1 MTDILKDKTNRV
13 LLLMSL
19 PIGVGMLSTFL
30 FQVIDT
36 YFVGK
41 LGADA
46 LAALSFSST
55 IYFILVSLYIG
66 LSIGVS
72 IIIGQSVGK
81 GDLDKVKKTTW
92 VSLSLSFLISVLF
105 SLIAILFI
113 DDLFIE
119 LGATADIQPLIKE
132 YTVPTLVGMPLLTI
146 GVISS
151 GILRA
156 SGNITKPE
164 IIMAIAG
171 VINLILDYG
180 LIFGKW
186 GLPELGIKGAAYATV
201 MSWLFVLLGM
211 ITLLLKDELL
221 SFSNKSSETVQSIV
235 KDIFKLASPTILTQ
249 IIGPVTIAFITYL
262 LAQQSSM
269 AVAAFGVASRME
281 MLLLIG
287 ILSVSTALTPF
298 VAQNSGAKATKRIEE
313 AIIFGGK
320 ASTYLGL
327 FIAIVLFIFVKPLA
341 TIFSDNLEVIDHT
354 SNYFYIVSLSYMFYA
369 FYLITTSILNGMQK
383 TLISLKIT
391 TIKSFAFAVPLALI
405 GSIWGVKGIFL
416 GVALA
421 NVLAGIYATI
431 LMRKEI
437 KNNYPDLQKVKA
449 LEDYKNN
456 VKRLFNSKKIQL
468 RD

>member
-1 MTDILKDKTNRV
+1 MTDILKDKTNKV
-13 LLLMSL
+13 LLFMSL
-19 PIGVGMLSTFL
+19 PIGIGMLSTFL

-66 LSIGVS
+66 LSIGIS

-81 GDLDKVKKTTW
+81 GELEKVKKITW
-92 VSLSLSFLISVLF
+92 ISLLLSFLISVLF
-105 SLIAILFI
+105 SLVSIIFI
-113 DDLFIE
+113 DDLFIT
-119 LGATADIQPLIKE
+119 LGATEDIQPLIRE
-132 YTVPTLVGMPLLTI
+132 YTIPILVGMPLLTI
-146 GVISS
+146 GVTAS

-156 SGNITKPE
+156 SGNIIKPE
-164 IIMAIAG
+164 IVMAIAG
-171 VINLILDYG
+171 IINLIFDYG

-201 MSWLFVLLGM
+201 ISWVFVLLGM
-211 ITLLLKDELL
+211 TTLLLRDKLI
-221 SFSNKSSETVQSIV
+221 SFSDRATASVISIIG
-235 KDIFKLASPTILTQ
+235 DIFKLASPTILTQ
-249 IIGPVTIAFITYL
+249 IIGPVTITYITYL

-281 MLLLIG
+281 MLLLLG

-298 VAQNSGAKATKRIEE
+298 VAQNSGAKATKRIDE

-327 FIAIVLFIFVKPLA
+327 FIAIILFIFVKPMA
-341 TIFSDNLEVIDHT
+341 AIFSDNLEVIDYT

-369 FYLITTSILNGMQK
+369 IYLITTSILNGLQK

-391 TIKSFAFAVPLALI
+391 VIKSVVFAGPLALI
-405 GSIWGVKGIFL
+405 GSIWGVNGIFFGL
-416 GVALA
+416 ALA
-421 NVLAGIYATI
+421 NILAGIYATI
-431 LMRKEI
+431 PMRKEI
-437 KNNYPDLQKVKA
+437 RKHHPALQKASAIK
-449 LEDYKNN
+449 DYKNDIKWLLN
-456 VKRLFNSKKIQL
+456 QKKSI
-468 RD
+468 

>member
-1 MTDILKDKTNRV
+1 MTDILKDKTNKV
-13 LLLMSL
+13 LLLMSF
-19 PIGVGMLSTFL
+19 PIGIGMLSTFL

-41 LGADA
+41 LGTDA

-92 VSLSLSFLISVLF
+92 VSLSLSFLTSVLF
-105 SLIAILFI
+105 SLIAIFFI
-113 DDLFIE
+113 DDLFIA

-132 YTVPTLVGMPLLTI
+132 YTVPILVGMPLLTI
-146 GVISS
+146 GVISC

-156 SGNITKPE
+156 SGNITRPE

-201 MSWLFVLLGM
+201 MSWVFVLLGM
-211 ITLLLKDELL
+211 TTLLLKDELL

-249 IIGPVTIAFITYL
+249 IIGPVTITFITYL
-262 LAQQSSM
+262 LAKQSSV

-281 MLLLIG
+281 MLLLVG

-298 VAQNSGAKATKRIEE
+298 IAQNSGAKFYSRINE
-313 AIIFGGK
+313 AIVFGGK
-320 ASTYLGL
+320 ASIYIGL
-327 FIAIVLFIFVKPLA
+327 LIAIILFIFVKPLA
-341 TIFSDNLEVIDHT
+341 AIFSDNQEVINHT
-354 SNYFYIVSLSYMFYA
+354 SNYFYIVSLSYMFYSL
-369 FYLITTSILNGMQK
+369 YLITTAIFNGMQK
-383 TLISLKIT
+383 TLTSLKIT
-391 TIKSFAFAVPLALI
+391 VVKSIVFAIPLALI
-405 GSIWGVKGIFL
+405 GSVWGVNGIFFGL
-416 GVALA
+416 AFA

-431 LMRKEI
+431 PMRKEI
-437 KNNYPDLQKVKA
+437 KKNYPDLLKVKA
-449 LEDYKNN
+449 LEDYKKD
-456 VKRLFNSKKIQL
+456 VKRLFNRRKIQL